1 VNADDFG
8 YSRGINYG
16 IIDAH
21 KHGIVNSATM
31 MMNMPGVPH
40 AVELA
45 KANPRLQVGVHL
57 VLTCGKPLL
66 SDVPSLVNE
75 IGSFKRL
82 SELKG
87 QREISHDEL
96 AREWSAQI
104 ERFLETGLTPT
115 HFDSHHHV
123 HTIPEFLPVVQ
134 MLAKK
139 YNLSTRR
146 FAEDAV
152 EGVASFSDV
161 FLHDFY
167 GEGATYD
174 YFEKV
179 VTHVQDGQTVEVMCH
194 PGYLDLEILNGSSYA
209 VDRVKETDILTSVK
223 LPEGIVLLQR
233 ALNA

>member
-1 VNADDFG
+1 MMKLIVNADDFG

-21 KHGIVNSATM
+21 KYGIVNSTTI
-31 MMNMPGVPH
+31 MMNMPGVTH

-45 KANPRLQVGVHL
+45 KANPKLQVGIHL

-66 SDVPSLVNE
+66 TDVPSLVNKR
-75 IGSFKRL
+75 GSFKRL
-82 SELKG
+82 SEFKE

-104 ERFLETGLTPT
+104 DKFLETGLTPT

-123 HTIPEFLPVVQ
+123 HTIPELLPVVQ

-139 YNLSTRR
+139 YDLSARR
-146 FAEDAV
+146 FSMDAV
-152 EGVASFSDV
+152 EGVAAFSDV

-174 YFEKV
+174 YFEKL
-179 VTHVQDGQTVEVMCH
+179 VTRVHDGQTIEVMCH
-194 PGYLDLEILNGSSYA
+194 PGYLDHEILSGSSYA
-209 VDRVKETDILTSVK
+209 EDRVRETDILTSIK
-223 LPEGIVLLQR
+223 LPRGIKLI
-233 ALNA
+233 